1 MNNCELKRLIKSRNF
16 SISLL
21 VEENR
26 ELCDIIYILD
36 LANKTIH
43 KNDNNNV
50 DIVNLKKDR
59 NKAINLLSEKI
70 NKIKNIEKKL
80 VELNDEICEIESKI
94 DI

>member
-1 MNNCELKRLIKSRNF
+1 M
-16 SISLL
+16 
-21 VEENR
+21 
-26 ELCDIIYILD
+26 
-36 LANKTIH
+36 
-43 KNDNNNV
+43 

-80 VELNDEICEIESKI
+80 VEFNDEICEIESKI